1 MAAFFQYL
9 LINVKEVALEKASFN
24 TTQNPNTL
32 TVDDKIYL
40 LNRHNLTQP
49 IQMQLSKKQKNYF

>member
-24 TTQNPNTL
+24 TTQNPK
-32 TVDDKIYL
+32 TVC
-40 LNRHNLTQP
+40 
-49 IQMQLSKKQKNYF
+49 